1 MLQQMKSEQWL
12 YVRLHETLTLK
23 IEHLVVRTDIVFI
36 QDVSNQ
42 IEVTIVQ
49 ERSWIFWFDSDAR
62 EISEFEQE
70 NQKKHSGSWEK

>member
-12 YVRLHETLTLK
+12 YDKLRETLTLK

-49 ERSWIFWFDSDAR
+49 ERSIFC
-62 EISEFEQE
+62 
-70 NQKKHSGSWEK
+70 

>member
-49 ERSWIFWFDSDAR
+49 ERSIFMF
-62 EISEFEQE
+62 
-70 NQKKHSGSWEK
+70 